1 MEKTVINI
9 KIDKKLKKDAQ
20 KTAKDLGLPLGTII
34 NAQLRDLVREK
45 RMVFSTPLVPN
56 ARTIK
61 RLERIEKDIQEGKNA
76 DGPFKTSEEI
86 QNYLDS
92 IK

>member
-9 KIDKKLKKDAQ
+9 KIDKKLKKEAQ
-20 KTAKDLGLPLGTII
+20 KTAQDLGLPLGTII

-45 RMVFSTPLVPN
+45 RMVFSIPLVPN
-56 ARTIK
+56 ARTRK
-61 RLERIEKDIQEGKNA
+61 RLERIDKDIQEGRNV
-76 DGPFKTSEEI
+76 DGPFRTGEEI

-92 IK
+92 LK